1 MQHLPENTV
10 PEISAHVT
18 VETTP
23 HSNASSHTDPSGA
36 LHTLHGHE
44 EPLPPQQQNNRT
56 AATATVP
63 TQQQQQQHQSMAPR
77 GQFFR
82 SQLNVNPALPAAL
95 RAPPPTWD
103 LLLGRWRLSLD
114 LFGRVFMED
123 VGLEPGSIVAEL
135 RGFPVKEARFRRHM
149 EKLRNAQ
156 QRDLT
161 LAKMER
167 SRAALL
173 TQTFKELNTHFG
185 NQSRRV
191 HPPLAFNRVKV
202 TFKDEPGEGSGVA
215 RSFYTSI
222 AEALLANEKLPNLE
236 AAQVGVAGTSGGGA
250 TNAAV
255 SSHKYATPFGSMLR
269 HRATGGVAVSSGSG
283 GSGAAATSSGGGGIG
298 ASVSMS
304 AAGVA
309 AAQAATA
316 ASAASA
322 LSAAGASSSA
332 SRRLGK
338 SLWRPSRDL
347 KKALNY
353 DVRPFRPAQGELTS
367 FTSYRFVR
375 KLIDIVDVLC
385 GLFADGGSFSTG
397 SSSGNHAGN
406 HNDHLTIQLQQLGE
420 RLYPK
425 VQALQPIA
433 AQKITGMLLELPP
446 AQLLVMLASDE
457 TLRQRTE
464 EAIDI
469 ITYKQRTDGS
479 VATAD
484 NNGNTAAASASASSA
499 NGGATASSAKRPNA
513 AAAMLEESASLED
526 NAPLFYA
533 PGKRGFYTPR
543 QGLATYER
551 INAFRNVGRLIGLCL
566 LQNELFPLFLQRH
579 VLKYI
584 LGRSIRFH
592 DLAFFDP
599 VVYESL
605 RQLITE
611 AAPISGSILS
621 SLELAFLCVYLM
633 QLM

>member
-1 MQHLPENTV
+1 MDSPFLCTIATRIPLDSLSFRFDKQGYSGEVLQQHMTDTTMDT

-18 VETTP
+18 IETTLD
-23 HSNASSHTDPSGA
+23 HNQTSRGTAETSSQSA
-36 LHTLHGHE
+36 N
-44 EPLPPQQQNNRT
+44 PQ
-56 AATATVP
+56 P
-63 TQQQQQQHQSMAPR
+63 TQAQHQDMAPR

-82 SQLNVNPALPAAL
+82 SHHQNQFIFGAAKTS
-95 RAPPPTWD
+95 ASSPTSPSSVPPPPPTWD

-123 VGLEPGSIVAEL
+123 VGLEPGSIVSEL

-167 SRAALL
+167 SRTQLL
-173 TQTFKELNTHFG
+173 MQTFKELNTHFG

-236 AAQVGVAGTSGGGA
+236 AAQVGTAGSAGASGGLAGG
-250 TNAAV
+250 
-255 SSHKYATPFGSMLR
+255 SKYATPFGSLLR
-269 HRATGGVAVSSGSG
+269 HRVGS
-283 GSGAAATSSGGGGIG
+283 TSS
-298 ASVSMS
+298 STLS
-304 AAGVA
+304 
-309 AAQAATA
+309 A
-316 ASAASA
+316 ASAAAVAAAASSA
-322 LSAAGASSSA
+322 VAAIVASSSTSSSS
-332 SRRLGK
+332 SRRMTK
-338 SLWRPSRDL
+338 SLWRPSREL
-347 KKALNY
+347 KKSLSFDA
-353 DVRPFRPAQGELTS
+353 RPFRP
-367 FTSYRFVR
+367 SYAAANAAP
-375 KLIDIVDVLC
+375 
-385 GLFADGGSFSTG
+385 GAGASA
-397 SSSGNHAGN
+397 SSGSASVYNQN
-406 HNDHLTIQLQQLGE
+406 EHLTIQLQQLGE
-420 RLYPK
+420 RLHPK
-425 VQALQPIA
+425 VHQLHPGAS
-433 AQKITGMLLELPP
+433 QKITGMLLELPP
-446 AQLLVMLASDE
+446 AQLLVMIASDE

-464 EAIDI
+464 EAMDL
-469 ITYKQRTDGS
+469 ITFKQRANNGS
-479 VATAD
+479 VSAENIDQQSSSSAASGPTAATA
-484 NNGNTAAASASASSA
+484 
-499 NGGATASSAKRPNA
+499 ATGKRMNPVIV
-513 AAAMLEESASLED
+513 LEECQPQQPLED

-543 QGLATYER
+543 QGQATYER

-579 VLKYI
+579 VLKFI

-605 RQLITE
+605 RQLVTE
-611 AAPISGSILS
+611 SAKSGGTILG
-621 SLELAFLCVYLM
+621 SLELNFL
-633 QLM
+633 